1 MTPPAGTA
9 VDSPWLTLP
18 EAAAYLSKPASWMYD
33 NAQRLGIPHTRLGRE
48 YRFRIDLLDEW
59 LTKQASS

>member
-1 MTPPAGTA
+1 MAI
-9 VDSPWLTLP
+9 DSPWLTLK

-33 NAQRLGIPHTRLGRE
+33 NVQRLDIPRRKVGRE

-59 LTKQASS
+59 LDQQTSG

>member
-1 MTPPAGTA
+1 MAA
-9 VDSPWLTLP
+9 NRPWLTLK

-33 NAQRLGIPHTRLGRE
+33 NAQRRGIPFRKIGRE

-59 LTKQASS
+59 LDQQTSG